1 MTLLPSNLEIARR
14 TSLKPLA
21 EIAAEMGIGPH
32 LFEPYGEGVARI
44 KLEAFEQ
51 LADRP
56 KAPAL
61 SGAALP
67 TT

>member
-1 MTLLPSNLEIARR
+1 M
-14 TSLKPLA
+14 KPLA
-21 EIAAEMGIGPH
+21 ESVAEMVSDPH

-44 KLEAFEQ
+44 KVEAIEQ

-61 SGAALP
+61 SGAAPP